1 MNLIWWI
8 YIMKVNSRKFNLTI
22 VICILG
28 FILINSMFD
37 GAISVWISSLP
48 KRFVQL
54 FIPYGTFK
62 WLDRF
67 LILYIRKFAH
77 FFEYLIFSLL
87 VTKLYFYKKRTLQ
100 RLVNTAFI
108 WFSIGFLDETI
119 QLFSG
124 RKSKISDVWID
135 LFGACVGFLIY
146 MAFKK
151 IKERFTTK

>member
-1 MNLIWWI
+1 MKLNKKQI
-8 YIMKVNSRKFNLTI
+8 YTI
-22 VICILG
+22 IVAVVLG
-28 FILINSMFD
+28 FILINSMVD

-62 WLDRF
+62 WLDSF

-108 WFSIGFLDETI
+108 CFSIGFLDETI

-151 IKERFTTK
+151 IKERFITK

>member
-1 MNLIWWI
+1 MQNGIKS
-8 YIMKVNSRKFNLTI
+8 IMKLNKKQIYTI
-22 VICILG
+22 IVAVVLG

-62 WLDRF
+62 WLDSF

-108 WFSIGFLDETI
+108 CFSIGFLDETI

-151 IKERFTTK
+151 IKERFITK

>member
-1 MNLIWWI
+1 MKQRKILVVLLI
-8 YIMKVNSRKFNLTI
+8 
-22 VICILG
+22 ILLA

-37 GAISVWISSLP
+37 GAISVWLSSLP

-77 FFEYLIFSLL
+77 FFEYLIFGLL

-108 WFSIGFLDETI
+108 CFSIGFLDETI

-124 RKSKISDVWID
+124 RKSKISDVWIY

-146 MAFKK
+146 TAFKK
-151 IKERFTTK
+151 IKERFITKWMKL

>member
-1 MNLIWWI
+1 MKQRKILVVLLI
-8 YIMKVNSRKFNLTI
+8 
-22 VICILG
+22 ILLA

-37 GAISVWISSLP
+37 GAISVWLSSLP

-77 FFEYLIFSLL
+77 FFEYLIFGLL

-108 WFSIGFLDETI
+108 CFSIGFLDETI

-124 RKSKISDVWID
+124 RKSNISDVWID

-146 MAFKK
+146 TAFKK
-151 IKERFTTK
+151 IKERFITK

>member
-100 RLVNTAFI
+100 RFVNTAFI
-108 WFSIGFLDETI
+108 CFSIGFSDETI

-146 MAFKK
+146 MAFCTY
-151 IKERFTTK
+151 II

>member
-1 MNLIWWI
+1 
-8 YIMKVNSRKFNLTI
+8 MKRLKKKILVFALAF
-22 VICILG
+22 ILG

-54 FIPYGTFK
+54 FIPYWTFK

-77 FFEYLIFSLL
+77 FFEYLIFGLL
-87 VTKLYFYKKRTLQ
+87 VTKLYFYKERTLQ
-100 RLVNTAFI
+100 KLVNTAFI
-108 WFSIGFLDETI
+108 CFSIGFLDETI

-135 LFGACVGFLIY
+135 LIGACVGFLIY
-146 MAFKK
+146 IWLLRK
-151 IKERFTTK
+151 